1 MGDVE
6 GVKQEGVHLRV
17 TPAGGVHG
25 QARGQG
31 DAEEEREA
39 SVQHHVDWYELGEV
53 WREKKCIVIYLFHKS
68 S

>member
-31 DAEEEREA
+31 DAEEEGDA
-39 SVQHHVDWYELGEV
+39 LVQHHDRVV
-53 WREKKCIVIYLFHKS
+53 
-68 S
+68 